1 MKNTFRMQTYL
12 QSVQDSLP
20 PSSPHPPAPQ
30 IRRQLLHLLPLPH
43 LLLVHSVTLT
53 AAGAAQ

>member
-20 PSSPHPPAPQ
+20 L
-30 IRRQLLHLLPLPH
+30 I
-43 LLLVHSVTLT
+43 LLLLLSCVFSFFIFLLYRIFCLFI
-53 AAGAAQ
+53 Q

>member
-12 QSVQDSLP
+12 QSVQDSLTP
-20 PSSPHPPAPQ
+20 PPPPLAPQ